1 MTQEDILKN
10 YQCENQISI
19 YDFPE
24 YLPESLKGQSDARI
38 RENDENSLEE
48 TKSNDKARNR

>member
-10 YQCENQISI
+10 YQCDNQISI

-24 YLPESLKGQSDARI
+24 YLPESLKGQSNARI
-38 RENDENSLEE
+38 REIDENCLKE
-48 TKSNDKARNR
+48 TKSNHKTRN

>member
-10 YQCENQISI
+10 YQCDNQISI

-24 YLPESLKGQSDARI
+24 YLPESLKGQNDARI
-38 RENDENSLEE
+38 RKIDENSLKE
-48 TKSNDKARNR
+48 TKSNHKTRNR

>member
-10 YQCENQISI
+10 YQCDNQISI

-24 YLPESLKGQSDARI
+24 CLPESLKGQSDARI
-38 RENDENSLEE
+38 REYYENSLEE
-48 TKSNDKARNR
+48 TKSNDKA